1 MLSGMSDS
9 AVPNMPTPNITTPNI
24 TTPNTA
30 PPNIPAARN
39 ALRVLTYLASRS
51 GPVRASTLARDLDLP
66 RSSAY
71 QLIAVMMDEGF
82 VVHYPEDQAYG
93 LSTLLPEI
101 GTSALRTTRLGRLA
115 GPLLERLVGGAKL
128 PVVAHLSVLSGADVM
143 YVSRVQGFRA
153 PTTVSA
159 IGVRLPAH
167 LTATGRAMLAQ
178 LPATQVRALYP
189 HRDDLISRHG
199 AGPRTLAELDRILDV
214 ARASGW
220 AREDGEITPEYAS
233 VGATALDRG
242 GYPVAAVGLTFRS
255 DAATDD
261 DWSRLGA
268 AVRETADALTARL
281 RGR

>member
-9 AVPNMPTPNITTPNI
+9 A
-24 TTPNTA
+24 
-30 PPNIPAARN
+30 PNIPAARN
-39 ALRVLTYLASRS
+39 TLRVLTYLASRS
-51 GPVRASTLARDLDLP
+51 GPVRASTLARDLGLP

-115 GPLLERLVGGAKL
+115 GPLLERLVAGATL

-178 LPATQVRALYP
+178 LPAAQVRALYP
-189 HRDDLISRHG
+189 HRGDLISRHG
-199 AGPRTLAELDRILDV
+199 AGPRTLAELDAILEKSRV
-214 ARASGW
+214 AGW

-255 DAATDD
+255 DAATDA
-261 DWSRLGA
+261 DWSALGA
-268 AVRETADALTARL
+268 ATRATAEALTARL
-281 RGR
+281 LGR

>member
-1 MLSGMSDS
+1 MVSGMSDS
-9 AVPNMPTPNITTPNI
+9 
-24 TTPNTA
+24 
-30 PPNIPAARN
+30 PPLGLGSSRQGTQIPAARN
-39 ALRVLTYLASRS
+39 TLRILTYLAGRS
-51 GPVRASTLARDLDLP
+51 GPVRASTLARDLALP

-93 LSTLLPEI
+93 LSTALSEI

-115 GPLLERLVGGAKL
+115 QPLLERLIASCGL

-143 YVSRVQGFRA
+143 YVARVQGFRA

-167 LTATGRAMLAQ
+167 LTATGRAMLGQ
-178 LPATQVRALYP
+178 LRPTQVRALYP
-189 HRDDLISRHG
+189 HRDNLISRHG
-199 AGPRTLAELDRILDV
+199 TGPRTLAQLDAILADC
-214 ARASGW
+214 RSIGW

-233 VGATALDRG
+233 VGASALDRE

-255 DAATDD
+255 DAASDD
-261 DWSRLGA
+261 DWMPLGA
-268 AVRETADALTARL
+268 AARETADALTARL